1 MDKTHTVLHV
11 VVLLNVVV
19 VVVEVASIAHLRS
32 CRLQTELMQLK
43 IAIGVNNNVLLPII
57 QQVGS

>member
-11 VVLLNVVV
+11 VVLLNV